1 MHLPGNHARDAP
13 MGLCL
18 LLKVIARQGPMVQT
32 IHFSGGNNHIGPATG
47 GLCQALR
54 PYAQR
59 GAVSHTSVAS
69 NPGGGLLARTTAG

>member
-1 MHLPGNHARDAP
+1 
-13 MGLCL
+13 
-18 LLKVIARQGPMVQT
+18 MVHT